1 MPQVLQ
7 LWLHK
12 QNKDIKIANSTLE
25 WQRINKHDDFYCMF
39 KNSPYINQ
47 ILRQADIYS
56 GAAYKH
62 LGMSPVTGLEKNTTD
77 LADEEFQPYSVLTLS
92 M

>member
-1 MPQVLQ
+1 
-7 LWLHK
+7 
-12 QNKDIKIANSTLE
+12 
-25 WQRINKHDDFYCMF
+25 MF

-56 GAAYKH
+56 GDAYKH